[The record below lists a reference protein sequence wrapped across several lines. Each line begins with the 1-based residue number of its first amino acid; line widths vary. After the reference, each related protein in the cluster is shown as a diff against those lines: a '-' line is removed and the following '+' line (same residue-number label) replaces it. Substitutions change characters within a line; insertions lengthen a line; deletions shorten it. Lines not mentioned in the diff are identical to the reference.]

1 MSEVT
6 QALAVGRYGVEIKGK
21 PDFEDWCEA
30 FTTLLDDKEKAFWG
44 VGDLLVYAE
53 ESGAYGEDY
62 AAVLDGKRL
71 SHRGMINRMSICRR
85 FPIHDR
91 NWNVSGSHYE
101 VVRALPND
109 QAFALLEEA
118 EAMDMTREDLR
129 ERVREVM
136 QAPKPET
143 FDAEI
148 VWDADR
154 RVFVPTVDPPT
165 WIVQGELFKT
175 KLRKAAA

>member
-1 MSEVT
+1 
-6 QALAVGRYGVEIKGK
+6 
-21 PDFEDWCEA
+21 
-30 FTTLLDDKEKAFWG
+30 
-44 VGDLLVYAE
+44 
-53 ESGAYGEDY
+53 
-62 AAVLDGKRL
+62 
-71 SHRGMINRMSICRR
+71 MSICRR

-101 VVRALPND
+101 AVRALPND